1 MASKF
6 HWYSRGICII
16 CINIVFLLFIMCN
29 DYECF
34 WNLKLYG
41 SKTFHVL
48 DVKCVFFLRETH
60 SVTEHSIIMGGHRI
74 HGLLLSTFEVHVA
87 YFEMICLGCLWV
99 GRHGQ
104 VRCHLY
110 CMLYTVSVRIF
121 GLLILLLCYINCLGR
136 RFWIEQL
143 LFEVLALINDL
154 L

>member
-6 HWYSRGICII
+6 RWYSRGICII

-34 WNLKLYG
+34 WNHKLG
-41 SKTFHVL
+41 IKDLWRSWCEV
-48 DVKCVFFLRETH
+48 CIFLRETH

-74 HGLLLSTFEVHVA
+74 HGLLLSTFEVYVA

-110 CMLYTVSVRIF
+110 CMLCTVSVRI
-121 GLLILLLCYINCLGR
+121 LLVCLFYYYG
-136 RFWIEQL
+136 I
-143 LFEVLALINDL
+143 
-154 L
+154 